1 MAFGTL
7 DDGPDARPLMADINT
22 TPLVDVMLVLL
33 VIFIITAPL
42 FTSALKLDLPE
53 AKAPTLHDP
62 SASIDIAIEANGALH
77 WNDDAVDDAQFVDRL
92 KLAAARTSDED
103 ITLRIRADK
112 ATRYERIAFVMSRA
126 QANGLTRLAFLTAP
140 EPSTTP

>member
-1 MAFGTL
+1 MAFGSL

-53 AKAPTLHDP
+53 AKAPPLREQ
-62 SASIDIAIEANGALH
+62 AIRIDVAIDANGGLH
-77 WNDDAVDDAQFVDRL
+77 WNNEAMDDAQFIAHL
-92 KLAAARTSDED
+92 KLTAARAADDLPTVQ
-103 ITLRIRADK
+103 IRADK
-112 ATRYERIAFVMSRA
+112 ATRYERIAFVMA
-126 QANGLTRLAFLTAP
+126 QAQSSGLTRLAFLTDP
-140 EPSTTP
+140 EPSTSP